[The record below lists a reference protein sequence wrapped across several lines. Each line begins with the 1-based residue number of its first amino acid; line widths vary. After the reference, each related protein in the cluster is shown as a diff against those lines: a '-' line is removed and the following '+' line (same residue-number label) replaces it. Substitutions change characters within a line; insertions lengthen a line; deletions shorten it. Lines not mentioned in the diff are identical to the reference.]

1 MKLFFQSSSS
11 SKQVGPLHV
20 NAQRIKTNI
29 SSMLP
34 SQGVKLKSVKIR
46 QLQTKSGDLTM
57 ILRKF

>member
-11 SKQVGPLHV
+11 SKQIGPLHV
-20 NAQRIKTNI
+20 KAQRIKTNI
-29 SSMLP
+29 PSMLP
-34 SQGVKLKSVKIR
+34 SQGGKLKSVKIR